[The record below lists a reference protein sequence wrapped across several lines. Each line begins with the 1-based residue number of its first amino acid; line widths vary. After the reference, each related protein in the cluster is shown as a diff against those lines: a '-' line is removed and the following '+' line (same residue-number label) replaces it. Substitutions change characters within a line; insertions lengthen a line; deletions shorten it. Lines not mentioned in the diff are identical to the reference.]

1 MSRAFMKEGDDQ
13 WLTDIAPTMSA
24 LLVYLTRENNDIR
37 VYEEKRTIDARGRE
51 VFQMSNGLSYSKND
65 EGKWIVVA
73 EE

>member
-13 WLTDIAPTMSA
+13 WLTDIAPTVGA

-37 VYEEKRTIDARGRE
+37 VYEEKRTMDAKGRE
-51 VFQMSNGLSYSKND
+51 IIQMSNGLSYSKDD
-65 EGKWIVVA
+65 EGKWMMVA